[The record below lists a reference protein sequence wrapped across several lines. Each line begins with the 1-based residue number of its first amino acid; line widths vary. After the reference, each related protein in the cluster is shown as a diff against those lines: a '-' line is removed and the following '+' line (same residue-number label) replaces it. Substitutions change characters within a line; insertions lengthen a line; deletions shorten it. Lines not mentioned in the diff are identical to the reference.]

1 MQGADQPSPGEGP
14 GGGQPSS
21 SDRSLLRRLRLGD
34 QNAATQLYFRYAERL
49 RLLAHA
55 ECSNDLARRVEVEDI
70 IQSVFS
76 SFFRGVNKGYYEVP
90 EGEELWQLFLVI
102 ALNKIRAKGNF
113 HRAARRDVRQTV
125 GGNALANLAPQGEED
140 AAFHE
145 LKLTIDEIMSS
156 LPEAQQQM
164 VEMRIEGFDLAEI
177 AEKTRRS
184 KRTVERN
191 LQEFRKK
198 LADSLR
204 PYSA

>member
-1 MQGADQPSPGEGP
+1 
-14 GGGQPSS
+14 
-21 SDRSLLRRLRLGD
+21 
-34 QNAATQLYFRYAERL
+34 
-49 RLLAHA
+49 HA

-125 GGNALANLAPQGEED
+125 GGNALANLAPQGDED

-145 LKLTIDEIMSS
+145 LKLTIEEIMSS
-156 LPEAQQQM
+156 LPQAQQQM

-177 AEKTRRS
+177 
-184 KRTVERN
+184 
-191 LQEFRKK
+191 
-198 LADSLR
+198 
-204 PYSA
+204 